1 MLHYLSSRL
10 SSRFSSRLSSRQ
22 SESTPP
28 LALARLDDA
37 LLLLRDGVA
46 PSARLDPAAVEP
58 LRRSLDRCLAAVA
71 VTSAAPREADPSPVP
86 DLAALRAA
94 CIPVVADEEFTER
107 GGRRRAGADA
117 GGRSSPP
124 TVGPG
129 PRSEHR
135 LQLHGNR
142 RDRADRLILQRAAEG
157 LVSLPQPA

>member
-1 MLHYLSSRL
+1 VLHY
-10 SSRFSSRLSSRQ
+10 FSSRLSSRQ

-107 GGRRRAGADA
+107 GA
-117 GGRSSPP
+117 GGGPAP
-124 TVGPG
+124 TPAVVRR
-129 PRSEHR
+129 PRR
-135 LQLHGNR
+135 L
-142 RDRADRLILQRAAEG
+142 D
-157 LVSLPQPA
+157 PALALSTGCSYMATGVIAPID